1 MAMKRRQKAQLR
13 RWAFYLLFIGI
24 VVFLFLRID
33 WTEMRENV
41 FDVELA
47 KEQFPDIIT
56 QAARNTLIFTFFG
69 FTGGFTLAVVIALM
83 RLSTLTPY
91 RWFAVVY
98 IEIFRGLPQLLTI
111 LFIGFIMPIVLDI
124 RIPWTYGAGSVALAL
139 VAGAYMA
146 ETIRAGIEAVPKGQM
161 EAARSLGMT
170 HYRAMKTIVIP
181 QAFRIVIPP
190 LTSEFVALIKDT
202 SLLAAL
208 GTTDATEELLKFG
221 RSGAQKN
228 VDATPLV
235 VAGLVYL
242 AFTIPLGRVAAYLE
256 RRGKRAR

>member
-1 MAMKRRQKAQLR
+1 MAMTRRQKAQLR
-13 RWAFYLLFIGI
+13 SWAFYLLFIGI
-24 VVFLFLRID
+24 VVALVLRID
-33 WTEMRENV
+33 WDKMSESV

-47 KEQFPDIIT
+47 KEQFPDVIT
-56 QAARNTLIFTFFG
+56 QGARNTLIFTFFG
-69 FTGGFTLAVVIALM
+69 FSGGLALGLVIALM

-98 IEIFRGLPQLLTI
+98 IEIFRGLPALLTI
-111 LFIGFIMPIVLDI
+111 LFIGFIMPITLDI
-124 RIPWTYGAGSVALAL
+124 RIPWTYGPGSVALAL
-139 VAGAYMA
+139 VAAAYMA
-146 ETIRAGIEAVPKGQM
+146 ETVRAGIEAVPKGQM
-161 EAARSLGMT
+161 EAARSLGMS
-170 HYRAMKTIVIP
+170 HGRAMATIVIP
-181 QAFRIVIPP
+181 QAFRIMIPP
-190 LTSEFVALIKDT
+190 LTNEFVLLIKDT

-208 GTTDATEELLKFG
+208 GTTSATVELLKFG
-221 RSGAQKN
+221 RTGAQKN